1 MHDIFLAHPTC
12 VKLFKKNS
20 TFFVMNSTYKTNMCM
35 MPLFE
40 IVGVTSTDMTYFVG
54 FGIFTA
60 EKENNFILVL
70 QMLLKLLNS
79 KSDMR
84 KVVVTDRDTTLM
96 NVVATVLPETTAILC
111 YFMLIKMLESSASL
125 TAEGNRRI

>member
-1 MHDIFLAHPTC
+1 
-12 VKLFKKNS
+12 
-20 TFFVMNSTYKTNMCM
+20 M